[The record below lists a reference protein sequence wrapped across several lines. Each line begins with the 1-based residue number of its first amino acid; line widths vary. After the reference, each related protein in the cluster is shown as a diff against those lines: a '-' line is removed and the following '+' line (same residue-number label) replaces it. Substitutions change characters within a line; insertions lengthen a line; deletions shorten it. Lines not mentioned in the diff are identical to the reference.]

1 MNQKKDAEKG
11 KLKRELGLISVTFFL
26 FGYIVGAGILL
37 QTGTAAAISGPG
49 IWLAFI
55 IAGIPNMISAIIIY
69 YITSAFPVS
78 GGAWVYSSR
87 LLSPFIGFLVL
98 ISIMIHIVGA
108 LAFVSIG
115 FGKYF
120 ETFIPGSTY
129 YMAFIILAIFY
140 GMNILGVKL
149 AGWVQVVLA
158 IFGDLLILILF
169 IVIGLPNVDIAK
181 LAGTEQTIFGSAGG
195 MFPNGI
201 GGVFVGA
208 VILSFS
214 YAGFTAIVEIGGE
227 IKDPK
232 RTVPLGLFI
241 SLIMVMS
248 LYILVSIVF
257 AGNLSFF
264 ELELGNRTLVNVFE
278 NIGISGWFLAF
289 LNILVLIAIASTL
302 HGIILA
308 YSRNLFSAAR
318 DRMLPS
324 FLANVNK
331 KFTTPHWSV
340 SFFCISSLILLVFRP
355 SYEDL
360 QYYTSLTIAIPSVII
375 AFAPY
380 LLGKKYPELLEKSRF
395 KIKKGYLIILI
406 IFNVGYSLLS
416 ILAIIGI
423 KLYIVLIV
431 AGLYAIAIIY
441 YVVRKRWL
449 KKKGYDLDEICSQI
463 PEETR
468 EVI

>member
-1 MNQKKDAEKG
+1 MNEIDNQEGG
-11 KLKRELGLISVTFFL
+11 KLKRELGLTSIVFFL

-37 QTGTAAAISGPG
+37 QTGTASAQTGPG

-69 YITSAFPVS
+69 YIASAFPVS

-87 LLSPFIGFLVL
+87 LISPFIGFLVL
-98 ISIMIHIVGA
+98 ISIMIHIIGS
-108 LAFVSIG
+108 LAFISIG
-115 FGKYF
+115 FGRYF
-120 ETFIPGSTY
+120 ESFLPGSTY
-129 YMAFIILAIFY
+129 YVALIILTMFFLL
-140 GMNILGVKL
+140 NLLGVKF
-149 AGWVQVVLA
+149 AGWVQVALA
-158 IFGDLLILILF
+158 IFGDFLILVLF
-169 IVIGLPNVDIAK
+169 IIIGLPNIDVAK
-181 LAGTEQTIFGSAGG
+181 LAGIEQTVFGSAGG
-195 MFPNGI
+195 LFPNGI

-227 IKDPK
+227 IKNPR

-248 LYILVSIVF
+248 LYILISIVF

-264 ELELGNRTLVNVFE
+264 ELETGNKTIINVFE
-278 NIGISGWFLAF
+278 KIGISGFFLAF
-289 LNILVLIAIASTL
+289 LNILVLIAIGSTL

-318 DRMLPS
+318 DRILPTILS
-324 FLANVNK
+324 KVNK
-331 KFTTPHWSV
+331 RFSTPHWAV
-340 SFFCISSLILLVFRP
+340 TFFCVSSLILLIFRP
-355 SYEDL
+355 SYDDL
-360 QYYTSLTIAIPSVII
+360 QYYCALTITIPTVII

-380 LLGKKYPELLEKSRF
+380 LLEKKYPELLENSKF
-395 KIKKGYLIILI
+395 KIKKKYLLMLI
-406 IFNVGYSLLS
+406 IFNVAYSALS

-431 AGLYAIAIIY
+431 VGLYAIAIIY
-441 YVVRKRWL
+441 YVVRRRWL
-449 KKKGYDLDEICSQI
+449 KKRGFDLNEICQRI
-463 PEETR
+463 PEETK
-468 EVI
+468 ELL